1 MVGDGTV
8 QPSKGSIGET
18 IKQKNA
24 GIEKTRGRSASQIQ
38 AQKAKARKKEIEEED
53 ERKKQEERD
62 IKRYKMLRT
71 PMTDPAKI
79 KKQRKKAI
87 AAGDKRREKAAE
99 RKATRKA
106 KGFWG

>member
-1 MVGDGTV
+1 MGLFS
-8 QPSKGSIGET
+8 SKGSIGAT
-18 IKQKNA
+18 IKEKNA

-38 AQKAKARKKEIEEED
+38 AQKAKERKKEIKEEA

-71 PMTDPAKI
+71 PVTDPAKI
-79 KKQRKKAI
+79 KKQKKKAI
-87 AAGDKRREKAAE
+87 AAGDKRREKKEA
-99 RKATRKA
+99 RKA